1 MLFFVRQSVDVDLIP
16 PRRDLGLGNN
26 GNGRIAQG

>member
-16 PRRDLGLGNN
+16 PRRDLGFGEN
-26 GNGRIAQG
+26 GMAG